1 MYHGK
6 IPDWFNLGDRTNLGK
21 KTDSVCPT
29 KQKMSD
35 NVRTELEKKV
45 IKAHVEHAIFRWE
58 SATTIAATIIA
69 MVGTAVSDLPFAPA
83 IALAIGLTIEGIIV
97 ASSLT
102 DQELKRK
109 IEHELT
115 KRKFDVNHI
124 GDKHLQE
131 QFIQALDYQKRI
143 ETAIDEQPD
152 SLLKDELIQTSVQ
165 MDDWLGNMYN
175 LAEKIARYRKRQDSI
190 TRDKNRAWQR
200 IKELEKEYEFESNP
214 AVKKQVQ
221 DTINGL
227 QQQHNALDNVENTMQ
242 RAELQLE
249 NSLAHLG
256 TIYSQALLVDAKD
269 IDSSRARRLRQ
280 EIDEEVIELND
291 VLLAMD
297 EVYAQES
304 S

>member
-1 MYHGK
+1 MT
-6 IPDWFNLGDRTNLGK
+6 DDR
-21 KTDSVCPT
+21 
-29 KQKMSD
+29 
-35 NVRTELEKKV
+35 RTELEKKV

-58 SATTIAATIIA
+58 SAATIAATIIA
-69 MVGTAVSDLPFAPA
+69 MVGTAVTDLPFAPA

-109 IEHELT
+109 IQHELT

-131 QFIQALDYQKRI
+131 QFTQALDYQKRI
-143 ETAIDEQPD
+143 EAAIDEQPD

-165 MDDWLGNMYN
+165 MDDWLGHIYN

-190 TRDKNRAWQR
+190 TRDKNRVWQR
-200 IKELEKEYEFESNP
+200 IKELEKDYELETNP
-214 AVKKQVQ
+214 AVKKQIQ
-221 DTINGL
+221 ETINGL
-227 QQQHNALDNVENTMQ
+227 KQQYNALDNVENTMQ

-297 EVYAQES
+297 EVYTQES